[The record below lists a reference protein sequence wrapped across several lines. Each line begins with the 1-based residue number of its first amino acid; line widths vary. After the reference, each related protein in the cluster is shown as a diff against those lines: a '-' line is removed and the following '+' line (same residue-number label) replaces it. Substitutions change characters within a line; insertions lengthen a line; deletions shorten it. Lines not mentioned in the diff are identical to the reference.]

1 MNDNPALWF
10 LIYLILGLTV
20 VWGIG
25 SFIAWDM
32 LWFIHSLIGR
42 VLGVIFTIIILGGAI
57 EESSNM

>member
-1 MNDNPALWF
+1 MDNKFLWF
-10 LIYLILGLTV
+10 LIYLILGLAV

-42 VLGVIFTIIILGGAI
+42 VLGVIFFIIILGGAI
-57 EESSNM
+57 EESSKW